1 MKTDIKKLHSILNLI
16 VIPTVGLL
24 ILLLDLYAIYLEFNS
39 TTEPVFKWL
48 ILILL
53 TAVIPYYSYPF
64 FEPVVNKLKNISIPE
79 NNYNKKDLI

>member
-1 MKTDIKKLHSILNLI
+1 MKIDIKKLHSILNLI

-64 FEPVVNKLKNISIPE
+64 FEPVVNKINDKFKIKYIQETN
-79 NNYNKKDLI
+79 